1 MFDLE
6 SLSGDKMQYQ
16 VLVETNSKNAFIASI
31 IGMPDCVA
39 EGQTEEE
46 AIANAKIAL
55 EGRLAQ
61 GKIVT
66 IEIEASK
73 NKSDNP
79 WITNFGCF
87 KDDPTFEDF
96 QTEIKTYRHDLD
108 KEETKD

>member
-1 MFDLE
+1 ME
-6 SLSGDKMQYQ
+6 YQ
-16 VLVETNSKNAFIASI
+16 VLVEANSHNAFIASI

-46 AIANAKIAL
+46 AIANAKAVL

-66 IEIEASK
+66 IEVEAINS

-79 WITNFGCF
+79 WIRNFGCF

-96 QTEIKTYRHDLD
+96 QAEIEAYRRELD
-108 KEETKD
+108 KEETEA